1 MSQFKYPLLS
11 NAFNSNDINCGI
23 KVLKSKQL
31 TMSNITKKFE
41 KNFAKVVG
49 AKYALMTNSGSSAN
63 LLALSAITN
72 PIFKKKLNPG
82 DEVLIPAVCWSTSL
96 WPIIQNQLKPVFVDV
111 ELDTFNICLNDLKK
125 KISKKTKAI
134 LIVHVLGTSTNMI
147 KLNKIVKKNNL
158 LLIEDTCESLGA
170 KYNKKPLGSYG
181 DFGTYSFYYSHQI
194 TSGEGGMVVCNNKF
208 NYNLLKTLRS
218 HGWSRDIKLDKKYI
232 KKFKNIDNR
241 FLFINSGYNLRPT
254 DIQAAIA
261 NNQLKRLKQLMK
273 IRNKNRNLLINTI
286 KKHKNWNDQFKF
298 VNFSKKVKP
307 SWFGLP
313 ILINEN
319 YKSVKHRFLNFITKC
334 GIENRPIISGN
345 FVDQPSAFLY
355 NLNPKK
361 EKFKNAQ
368 IIEDLGFF
376 IGLHTQK
383 LSLKDAKYL
392 ANSLLKIDKLR

>member
-134 LIVHVLGTSTNMI
+134 LIVHVLGTSTDMI

-170 KYNKKPLGSYG
+170 KYSKKPLGSYG

-194 TSGEGGMVVCNNKF
+194 TSGEGGMVVCNDKF

-218 HGWSRDIKLDKKYI
+218 HGWSRDIRLDKKYI
-232 KKFKNIDNR
+232 KKFKHIDNR
-241 FLFINSGYNLRPT
+241 FLFINSGYNFRPT

-261 NNQLKRLKQLMK
+261 NNQLKRLKQFMK
-273 IRNKNRNLLINTI
+273 MRNKNRNLLIDTI

-298 VNFSKKVKP
+298 VNFSKKIKP

-313 ILINEN
+313 VLINEN

-345 FVDQPSAFLY
+345 FANQPSAFLY

-376 IGLHTQK
+376 IGLHTQE
-383 LSLKDAKYL
+383 LNLKDAQFI
-392 ANSLLKIDKLR
+392 ANTLLKISKF

>member
-23 KVLKSKQL
+23 KVLKSRQL

-49 AKYALMTNSGSSAN
+49 TKYALMTNSGSSAN

-170 KYNKKPLGSYG
+170 KYSKKPLGSYG

-194 TSGEGGMVVCNNKF
+194 TSGEGGMVVCNDKF

-232 KKFKNIDNR
+232 KKFKHLDNR

-261 NNQLKRLKQLMK
+261 NNQLKRLKQFMK
-273 IRNKNRNLLINTI
+273 IRNKNRNLLIDTI
-286 KKHKNWNDQFKF
+286 KKNKNWNDQFKF
-298 VNFSKKVKP
+298 INFSKKVIP

-313 ILINEN
+313 MLINEN

-345 FVDQPSAFLY
+345 FVNQPSAFLY

-376 IGLHTQK
+376 IGLHTQE
-383 LSLKDAKYL
+383 LNLKDAQFI
-392 ANSLLKIDKLR
+392 ANTLLKISKFK

>member
-11 NAFNSNDINCGI
+11 NAFNTNDINCGI
-23 KVLKSKQL
+23 KILKSKQL

-49 AKYALMTNSGSSAN
+49 TKYALMTNSGSSAN

-134 LIVHVLGTSTNMI
+134 LIVHVLGTSTDMI

-170 KYNKKPLGSYG
+170 KYNNKPLGSYG

-194 TSGEGGMVVCNNKF
+194 TSGEGGMVVCNDKF

-232 KKFKNIDNR
+232 KFKNIDNR

-261 NNQLKRLKQLMK
+261 NNQLKRLKQFMK
-273 IRNKNRNLLINTI
+273 IRDKNRNLLIDTI

-319 YKSVKHRFLNFITKC
+319 YKSVKHRFLKFITKC

-345 FVDQPSAFLY
+345 FVNQPSAFLY

-376 IGLHTQK
+376 IGLHTQE
-383 LSLKDAKYL
+383 LNLKDAQFI
-392 ANSLLKIDKLR
+392 ANTLLKISKFK

>member
-1 MSQFKYPLLS
+1 MAQIKYPLLS

-31 TMSNITKKFE
+31 TISKITKKFE

-49 AKYALMTNSGSSAN
+49 SKYALMTNSGSSAN

-72 PIFKKKLNPG
+72 PVFKYRLKPG

-96 WPIIQNQLKPVFVDV
+96 WPIVQNHLKPVFVDV
-111 ELDTFNICLNDLKK
+111 ELNTFNMCLNDLEK
-125 KISKKTKAI
+125 KISKRSKAI
-134 LIVHVLGTSTNMI
+134 LIIHVLGTSVDMI
-147 KLNKIVKKNNL
+147 KLEKIVKKNNL

-170 KYNKKPLGSYG
+170 KYNKKTLGSYG

-208 NYNLLKTLRS
+208 NYNLLKSLRS
-218 HGWSRDIKLDKKYI
+218 HGWSRDIKLDQKYI
-232 KKFKNIDNR
+232 KKFKHIDHR

-254 DIQAAIA
+254 EIQAAIA
-261 NNQLKRLKQLMK
+261 NNQLKRLKQFMK
-273 IRNKNRNLLINTI
+273 IRNKNRNLLIDTI
-286 KKHKNWNDQFKF
+286 KKHKNWNNQFKF
-298 VNFSKKVKP
+298 VNFSKEIKP

-319 YKSVKHRFLNFITKC
+319 YKSVKQKFLQFLTKC

-345 FVDQPSAFLY
+345 FANQPSAFLY

-376 IGLHTQK
+376 IGLHTQE
-383 LSLKDAKYL
+383 LNLKDAQFIS
-392 ANSLLKIDKLR
+392 NTLLKISKF